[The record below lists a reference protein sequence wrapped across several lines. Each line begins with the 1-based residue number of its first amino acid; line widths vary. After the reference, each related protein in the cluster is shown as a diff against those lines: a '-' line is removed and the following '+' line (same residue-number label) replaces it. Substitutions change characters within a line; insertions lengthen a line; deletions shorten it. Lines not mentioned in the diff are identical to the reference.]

1 MERQVFML
9 TKTPFL
15 TGFSTL
21 LCGRAKR
28 KKQEVLAQERKEICE
43 RTPDGLCQQ
52 LSSEISPQLL
62 SKYRVTQRNRVFPNE
77 VTFWA
82 FLSQVFSEDACC
94 ARAVARIQEW
104 MRSKKLPIPSS
115 NTSSYTEAR
124 QSLPVKM
131 LQEVNDAL
139 CQQLDGN
146 LSKDDLWRGFRVKA
160 VDGTSAQMPDTP
172 GNQQEYPQPESQAP
186 GCGFPV
192 IKLVG
197 LINLSHGGLRD
208 FSQSDIVTGELRG
221 FDQLEDYLEEGD
233 LLTADRL
240 YSSYERIARLKQKGV
255 EFVGRN
261 HQARKIDFRRG
272 KNIGP
277 NERLQVWEKPR
288 QQPSKSGL
296 SAQDWEQLPEEI
308 GVRIIRT
315 KGPDREGKSRVRYV
329 VTTLLDTEKYPWEEV
344 ASLYLH
350 RWEIELRFRDIKT
363 TMGMEMLRTKSPEMV
378 RKEVL
383 MHMIGYNV
391 VRLLM
396 LKAGQAHGIN
406 HRRISFKGVI
416 QVLEESRIGFEK
428 AFGKSRLLEGEKRN
442 LWARIAERV
451 VIERPGR
458 GEPRKKK
465 RRPKSYGWL
474 QKPRHNYFEHFRNEN
489 PPRKILDEAA

>member
-1 MERQVFML
+1 ML

-28 KKQEVLAQERKEICE
+28 KRQEVLAQERQEIRE
-43 RTPDGLCQQ
+43 KTPDGLCQQ

-62 SKYRVTQRNRVFPNE
+62 SKHRTTQRNRVYPNE

-82 FLSQVFSEDACC
+82 FLSQIFSEDGSC
-94 ARAVARIQEW
+94 ARAVTRVQEW
-104 MRSKKLPIPSS
+104 MRSKKLPVPSS
-115 NTSSYTEAR
+115 RTSSYTEAR
-124 QSLPVKM
+124 QNLPVKM
-131 LQEVNDAL
+131 LQEVNYSL

-146 LSKDDLWRGFRVKA
+146 LSKGNLWRGFRVKA

-172 GNQQEYPQPESQAP
+172 ENQQEYPQPESQAP

-197 LINLSHGGLRD
+197 LIDLSHGGLRD

-221 FDQLEDYLEEGD
+221 FDQLEDYLKEGD

-240 YSSYERIARLKQKGV
+240 YSSFERVARLKQKGV

-261 HQARKIDFRRG
+261 HQARKMDFRSGR
-272 KNIGP
+272 KIGP
-277 NERLQVWEKPR
+277 NERIQVWKKPR
-288 QQPSKSGL
+288 RQPSKSRL
-296 SAQDWEQLPEEI
+296 SEREWEQLPEEMEL
-308 GVRIIRT
+308 RIIRT
-315 KGPDREGKSRVRYV
+315 KGPDREGKMRVRYV
-329 VTTLLDTEKYPWEEV
+329 VTTLLDAEKYPWEEV

-350 RWEIELRFRDIKT
+350 RWEIEVRFRDIKT

-396 LKAGQAHGIN
+396 LKAGKAHGIN
-406 HRRISFKGVI
+406 HRRVSFKGVI

-428 AFGKSRLLEGEKRN
+428 ALGKPRLLEAEKQN
-442 LWARIAERV
+442 LWMRIAERV
-451 VIERPGR
+451 VKERPGR

-474 QKPRHNYFEHFRNEN
+474 QKPRHTFFEYFRNEN
-489 PPRKILDEAA
+489 PPGKILDQAA